1 MKHNKNQQSF
11 ELFDCSLL
19 NQLIRKRE
27 KKSEFVNFIKDFF
40 GNNIYQNKKAKPQ
53 MCTHNSNAHVLDK
66 EYYTARSCSERHC
79 LFRVILMPSIMNL
92 SFLATEI
99 RSIGQFHSTFAVM
112 STDFDLSMQI
122 QSSRAKLWKLRVNM
136 DWELF
141 FLFTRKLFNIHH
153 AGFSAK
159 FIFIVQLVYVF
170 EYIYSNRVRLIDIRK
185 KLRHTYMYR
194 MYN

>member
-27 KKSEFVNFIKDFF
+27 KKKKKSEFVNFIKDFF

-79 LFRVILMPSIMNL
+79 LFRVILMPNINESLFSSDRDKIYWTIPFYVCRDVNW
-92 SFLATEI
+92 F
-99 RSIGQFHSTFAVM
+99 RSLYADSEFKS
-112 STDFDLSMQI
+112 
-122 QSSRAKLWKLRVNM
+122 
-136 DWELF
+136 
-141 FLFTRKLFNIHH
+141 
-153 AGFSAK
+153 
-159 FIFIVQLVYVF
+159 
-170 EYIYSNRVRLIDIRK
+170 
-185 KLRHTYMYR
+185 
-194 MYN
+194 